1 MIDLRQG
8 NSIITVWRKNWVYKF
23 DGKLGT
29 LEDTNNKY
37 MYFMTRNEADQ
48 CNASNIYIDYL
59 INIITN
65 L

>member
-1 MIDLRQG
+1 M
-8 NSIITVWRKNWVYKF
+8 ITVHRKNWVYKY
-23 DGKLGT
+23 DGKLAT

-37 MYFMTRNEADQ
+37 MYFPNKLETIE
-48 CNASNIYIDYL
+48 CNKSNVYIDYL